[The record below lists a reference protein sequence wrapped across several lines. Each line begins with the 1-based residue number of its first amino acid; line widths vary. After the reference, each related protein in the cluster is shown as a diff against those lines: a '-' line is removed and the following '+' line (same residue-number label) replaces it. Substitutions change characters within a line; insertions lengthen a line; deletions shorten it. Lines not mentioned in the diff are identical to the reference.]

1 MLPKRRVFVLSCL
14 FESVRLPNIGEPI
27 AQALHVDRSNNF
39 KMAKIF
45 ESVLEELIPGQSS
58 FLNNMS

>member
-1 MLPKRRVFVLSCL
+1 MLPKRRVFVLLCL

-27 AQALHVDRSNNF
+27 AQALHVDSNNF